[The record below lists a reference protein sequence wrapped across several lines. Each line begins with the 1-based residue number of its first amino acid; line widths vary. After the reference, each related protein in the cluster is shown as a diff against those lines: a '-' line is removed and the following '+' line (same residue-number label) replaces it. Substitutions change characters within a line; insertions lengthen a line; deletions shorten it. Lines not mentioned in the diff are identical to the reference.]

1 MASWTDP
8 ATVAASLSAVA
19 AIAAAVATWR
29 GPISA
34 ARMAETLRRNAEAAA
49 DGRRFKL
56 NIFAQL
62 MQERSEIYSAEAVRA
77 LNSIDVAFSDTI
89 SVREAWS
96 ELYQSLNSQPIA
108 PDHVVD
114 ERIRKL
120 LREMANSLGIGD
132 RLRMDDFGRVYLPN
146 ALLEERRVR
155 DLERRSAL
163 TRLSSQAAPAGNA
176 AEHTTNLFPPKPE

>member
-1 MASWTDP
+1 MASWSDP
-8 ATVAASLSAVA
+8 TVVAAFLSAVA

-29 GPISA
+29 GPMSA

-49 DGRRFKL
+49 DSRRFKL

-62 MQERSEIYSAEAVRA
+62 MQERSEIYSPEAVRA
-77 LNSIDVAFSDTI
+77 LNSIDVAFSDI
-89 SVREAWS
+89 GSVREAWS

-108 PDHVVD
+108 PAHVID

-132 RLRMDDFGRVYLPN
+132 TLRMDDFGRVYLPN

-155 DLERRSAL
+155 DLERSSAL
-163 TRLSSQAAPAGNA
+163 VRLSSQAAPAGNA
-176 AEHTTNLFPPKPE
+176 ADSTSALFPPRPE